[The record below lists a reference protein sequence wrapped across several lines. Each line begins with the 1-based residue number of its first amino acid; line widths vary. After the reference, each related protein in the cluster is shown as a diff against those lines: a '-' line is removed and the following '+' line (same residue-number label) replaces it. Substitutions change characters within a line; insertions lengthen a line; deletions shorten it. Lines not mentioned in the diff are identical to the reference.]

1 MATNYSTNLSQNE
14 SKTDDVSQPNKQ
26 ISGGGATDF
35 LEDNELA
42 QIDNI
47 ALGKEVYLWVY
58 YFRDK

>member
-47 ALGKEVYLWVY
+47 ALGKEVYL
-58 YFRDK
+58 